1 MPYERCIETWAREE
15 GIGLIPG
22 PGRRGAGQSEARPG
36 TTGLAGRSD
45 ILIRICRCEKWPFSR
60 LFYEFSIRAAI

>member
-22 PGRRGAGQSEARPG
+22 PGRRGTGQNRAKPG
-36 TTGLAGRSD
+36 KAGLAGRSIELYQD
-45 ILIRICRCEKWPFSR
+45 LQLME
-60 LFYEFSIRAAI
+60 